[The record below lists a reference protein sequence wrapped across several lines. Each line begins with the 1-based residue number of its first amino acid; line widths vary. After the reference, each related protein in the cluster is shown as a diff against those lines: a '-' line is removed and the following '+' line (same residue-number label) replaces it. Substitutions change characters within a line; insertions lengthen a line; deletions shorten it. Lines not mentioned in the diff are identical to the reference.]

1 MNSYKTQEII
11 DNIRRRISTL
21 ETIYDI
27 NVPIFIQKRE
37 KMIKQM
43 KKCPIRFVGEAT
55 KGKVAESFGRA
66 PLQTTVDLWTVPNGL
81 IQNIQSLEIFKEFYK
96 SDFSNGKPMRL
107 VLATCKVHYKT
118 PAGINAVDV
127 SQQVVVKFRELKPE
141 DRTKKTMTQTEGQNA
156 IDTYFKPETK
166 YLFPFIYFIFSLE
179 TSNTTWECIGTEPLV
194 DVNQREPGFYEDAF
208 NLLRQLHDQG
218 YIHGDP
224 HSGNF
229 MKLPNQSIHPKQN
242 KSGVIMID
250 QDCITPIPTGIFNKA
265 LANYMIISDLNMLLQ
280 WNNPYFDVWHR
291 FVNKTEEEIAAVKLY
306 TTAPNRSFTRP
317 PWIFGKLR
325 DKPANLIQEYL
336 DKAPDYKRYLTH
348 TDTVEIYKYYEALFK
363 SPNSMMMANQAF
375 LEFLRKQKIQI
386 K

>member
-1 MNSYKTQEII
+1 MSSDKTQEII

-66 PLQTTVDLWTVPNGL
+66 PLQTTVDLWTVTNGL

-96 SDFSNGKPMRL
+96 RDFSNGRPMQL
-107 VLATCKVHYKT
+107 ILAHCKVNYRS
-118 PAGINAVDV
+118 PSDINAID
-127 SQQVVVKFRELKPE
+127 SKQVVVKFRELKKV
-141 DRTKKTMTQTEGQNA
+141 DRTNKTFTEIEGQHA
-156 IDTYFKPETK
+156 IDTFLNQETK

-179 TSNTTWECIGTEPLV
+179 CADKTWECIGTEPLE
-194 DVNQREPGFYEDAF
+194 DVKVRQPGFYEDAF
-208 NLLRQLHDQG
+208 NLLKHLHDQG

-229 MKLPNQSIHPKQN
+229 MKLPNQSTHPKQN

-291 FVNKTEEEIAAVKLY
+291 FENDKQIEIAAVKLY
-306 TTAPNRSFTRP
+306 MTAPNRSFARP
-317 PWIFGKLR
+317 PWFFAKLR
-325 DKPANLIQEYL
+325 DKPANLIQEYI
-336 DKAPDYKRYLTH
+336 DKTPEYKRYLAH
-348 TDTVEIYKYYEALFK
+348 ADPVEIYKYYETLFK
-363 SPNSMMMANQAF
+363 SPNNMMMANQTF
-375 LEFLRKQKIQI
+375 IEFLSNKRY
-386 K
+386 